1 MKLHEL
7 VKDIV
12 EKSIKKI
19 LKTKLDKFEN
29 LEMFIGI
36 ESEYESIEIIQIL
49 STVEEELEKKGFE
62 DNDILEIVA
71 NYETITLEELITEI
85 VKSIGLKFNNP
96 N

>member
-49 STVEEELEKKGFE
+49 
-62 DNDILEIVA
+62 
-71 NYETITLEELITEI
+71 
-85 VKSIGLKFNNP
+85 
-96 N
+96 